1 MSRIW
6 SPDAIV
12 YLGTARVGR
21 VSGQRHLACLSRLG
35 RNLRGRTEIFLATR
49 RQTETSWTRV
59 GILLETFSG
68 FPVPFAVLPE
78 SETRLMII
86 NWSGILEPILFVSM
100 CQSLS

>member
-1 MSRIW
+1 M
-6 SPDAIV
+6 D
-12 YLGTARVGR
+12 
-21 VSGQRHLACLSRLG
+21 LACLSRLG

-59 GILLETFSG
+59 GTLLETFSG

-78 SETRLMII
+78 FETRVMII
-86 NWSGILEPILFVSM
+86 NWSDVLEPVSFVTM